1 MFNVYRLF
9 AIAFTAL
16 LAALPALSQTG
27 GRIDFDRDVRPILS
41 ENCFACHGF
50 DASKRMAGLRLDVRD
65 IAIHRLPSGKTAIV
79 PFDPRRSELVDRVT
93 RTDALHMPP
102 AYSGKKLKASQIQ
115 TLVRWIAQGAQ
126 YSPHWS
132 FVPPKRPA
140 LPHVKTPS
148 WCRNPID
155 YFILARLEKEGLH
168 PSPEADR
175 RTLIRRVCLDLTGLP
190 PTPKEVEEFLAD
202 RRPDAYERLVRR
214 LLASPHYGERMA
226 VPWLDLARY
235 ADTNGY
241 HIDNQRFMWRWRD
254 WVIDAFNRNLPY
266 DQFVIQ
272 QLAGDLLPNA
282 TLDQKIASGFNRN
295 HPVTFEG
302 GAIPEEYAAAY
313 VEDRVDVTAT
323 AFMGLT
329 MKCAQCHD
337 HKYDPI
343 SQREYYRFF
352 AFFNNVPEQGLD
364 GNNGNAAPFIKAP
377 TPDQAKLMDA
387 YNHNIAQLEKRI
399 SARAEEA
406 APKAAVWASRGSAQ
420 LASLAGLTAGM
431 AGHYPLA
438 GAGADGIPEAAGRRL
453 PAKVVGTS
461 KWASSPYGPA
471 LELDGSGYVDAGPL
485 TGFLRTDH
493 FSYGAWIYPTSGD
506 GMAVISHMD
515 DSQDFRGWDLYVS
528 GGKVMVHLIH
538 KWDTDAIRVDARNN
552 LELNKWSH
560 VFVTYDGSGKAA
572 GVRLYINGKPAAT
585 DVYRDSLRGSLA
597 CDKPLIIGRRNP
609 SAPLKGM
616 IRDVRLYRRELAPE
630 EVADIAALDPLRA
643 ALDADAA
650 KRTKEQQNLIADF
663 YLRHYD
669 EDYKRLSAER
679 EELARK
685 RDALD
690 ASIPTTMVMEEM
702 SKPRDTFI
710 LVRGRY
716 DQHGEKVTPGTPECL
731 PPFPKDLPL
740 NRLGLAK
747 WLVSPSFPLTARV
760 AVNRFWQEYFGTG
773 LVKTSENFGSQGERP
788 SHPELLD
795 WLATEFVRTG
805 WDVRRM
811 QELIVTSAT
820 YRQSSRAT
828 PALLARDP
836 ENRLLARGPRFRLPA
851 EAIRDQALFL
861 AGLLVDKPGG
871 PPVKPYQPAGLWEE
885 ISFKGGFTAQFY
897 EQDHGEALYRRALY
911 TFWKRT
917 CPPPALQTF
926 DAPEREFC
934 VVRRSVTNT
943 PLQALVLMNDP
954 TYVEAARK
962 LAERVIRNAPMY
974 ERDRAAYAFRLAT
987 CRNPK
992 PAETD
997 VLIDVFHRQRE
1008 RFRRN
1013 QAAARALLSTGESPC
1028 DASID
1033 PATLAAWTVVA
1044 SMILNLD
1051 ETISKS

>member
-1 MFNVYRLF
+1 MYKLHS
-9 AIAFTAL
+9 IAFCAL
-16 LAALPALSQTG
+16 IAGAPTLAQTG
-27 GRIDFDRDVRPILS
+27 SRVDFDRDVRPILS

-79 PFDPRRSELVDRVT
+79 PFDAGKSELVDRVT
-93 RTDALHMPP
+93 RTDSLHMPP
-102 AYSGKKLKASQIQ
+102 AYSGKKLKPEQIQ
-115 TLVRWIAQGAQ
+115 TLIRWIAQGAP
-126 YSPHWS
+126 YAPHWA
-132 FVPPKRPA
+132 FVAPKRPP
-140 LPHVKTPS
+140 LPRVKNPS

-155 YFILARLEKEGLH
+155 VFILARLEKEGLK
-168 PSPEADR
+168 PSPQADR
-175 RTLIRRVCLDLTGLP
+175 RTLIRCVTLDLTGLP
-190 PTPKEVEEFLAD
+190 PTPKEVGEFLAD
-202 RRPDAYERLVRR
+202 RRPDAYERLVDR

-254 WVIDAFNRNLPY
+254 WVIDAFNRNMPY
-266 DQFVIQ
+266 DEFVIE

-295 HPVTFEG
+295 HPITFEG

-387 YNHNIAQLEKRI
+387 YNRNIAELDSRI
-399 SARAEEA
+399 AARSGQETSAVA
-406 APKAAVWASRGSAQ
+406 AWASRGSAQ
-420 LASLAGLTAGM
+420 LSSLAGL
-431 AGHYPLA
+431 
-438 GAGADGIPEAAGRRL
+438 GAGIAAHYVLDGPGSNGIPEAAGRRR
-453 PAKVVGTS
+453 PAKIIGS
-461 KWASSPYGPA
+461 AKWAASPYGGA
-471 LELDGSGYVDAGPL
+471 LELDGNGYVDAGPL
-485 TGFLRTDH
+485 SGFLRTDR
-493 FSYGAWIYPTSGD
+493 FSYGAWVFPVSSDAMTI
-506 GMAVISHMD
+506 VSHMD
-515 DSQDFRGWDLYVS
+515 DSQDFRGWDLYLT
-528 GGKVMVHLIH
+528 GGKAMVHLIH
-538 KWDTDAIRVDARNN
+538 KWDTDAIRVDARTN

-572 GVRLYINGKPAAT
+572 GVHLYINGKPVPT
-585 DVYRDSLRGSLA
+585 DVFKDSLRGTLA
-597 CDKPLIIGRRNP
+597 TDKPLVIGRRNP
-609 SAPLKGM
+609 SAPFKGM
-616 IRDVRLYRRELAPE
+616 IRDVRLYRRELTPE
-630 EVADIAALDPLRA
+630 EVADLAALDPLRL
-643 ALDADAA
+643 ALVADAS
-650 KRTKEQQNLIADF
+650 KRTPEQQRLIADF
-663 YLRHYD
+663 YLAHFD
-669 EDYKRLSAER
+669 EEYKRLVAER
-679 EELARK
+679 AELTRK

-690 ASIPTTMVMEEM
+690 AAIPTTMVMEEM
-702 SKPRDTFI
+702 TKPRDTFI

-716 DQHGEKVTPGTPECL
+716 DQHGEKVTPGTPACL
-731 PPFPKDLPL
+731 PPFPKELPL

-747 WLVSPSFPLTARV
+747 WLVSPNFPLTARV

-795 WLATEFVRTG
+795 WLATEFMRTG
-805 WDVRRM
+805 WDVKRM
-811 QELIVTSAT
+811 QKLIVTSAT
-820 YRQSSRAT
+820 YRQSSHVT
-828 PALLARDP
+828 PALLSRDP

-851 EAIRDQALFL
+851 EFIRDQALFL

-885 ISFKGGFTAQFY
+885 ISFKSGFTAQFY

-962 LAERVIRNAPMY
+962 LAERVIRSAPLY
-974 ERDRAAYAFRLAT
+974 ERDRVAYAYRLAT

-997 VLIDVFHRQRE
+997 VLISVLHHQRD
-1008 RFRRN
+1008 RFLRDR
-1013 QAAARALLSTGESPC
+1013 AAAKSLLSVGESTC
-1028 DASID
+1028 DASIE
-1033 PATLAAWTVVA
+1033 PATLAAWTVVM